1 MRSAWRSCRN
11 SWMTRKVWLPAWGH
25 PVLTV
30 VGCRPSGP
38 GSQSCR
44 DEFTGGFRGRAAPG
58 MSFVRHD
65 ARVCGNGPRKYTR
78 CMGEEPGRSGLVY
91 GRAAQW
97 RSCRVLSGMVLA
109 EEGRLG
115 GRKMVFLGCKNSRR
129 KGKNNFLTGA
139 GPWMCHAF
147 FVILAMF

>member
-1 MRSAWRSCRN
+1 
-11 SWMTRKVWLPAWGH
+11 
-25 PVLTV
+25 
-30 VGCRPSGP
+30 
-38 GSQSCR
+38 
-44 DEFTGGFRGRAAPG
+44 
-58 MSFVRHD
+58 
-65 ARVCGNGPRKYTR
+65 
-78 CMGEEPGRSGLVY
+78 MGEEPGRSGLVY

-115 GRKMVFLGCKNSRR
+115 EEKWSSGMKNSRR